1 MAHVNILADDL
12 DLDEPMMVEGLPGVG
27 LVGKIAADHLVDE
40 FEMVHYANVHC
51 DGIPRVAVYTEDDT
65 TLRTP
70 VRVYADEERNLL
82 VLQSDVPIHPEAAA
96 EFARCI
102 RGWFE
107 DDGVVPI
114 FLSGI
119 GTEKDDAPPALY
131 GVATGDGQ
139 ALLDDAGIGRPT
151 EMGLVTGPTGAL
163 MNHVLEHGLTSVGL
177 IVESDPQFP
186 DPEAARVIITE
197 GIEPLT
203 GIDVPVD
210 GLVDHAEDIR
220 EAKERLAQRMQE
232 SDEESSQAQP
242 LRMYQ

>member
-1 MAHVNILADDL
+1 MAHISILADDISL
-12 DLDEPMMVEGLPGVG
+12 DQPMMVEGLPGVG
-27 LVGKIAADHLVDE
+27 LVGKIVADHLVDQ

-65 TLRTP
+65 ELRTP
-70 VRVYADEERNLL
+70 VRLYADEERNLL
-82 VLQSDVPIHPEAAA
+82 VLQSDVPIHPEAAG
-96 EFARCI
+96 EFAGCI

-107 DDGVVPI
+107 QDGVVPI

-119 GTEKDDAPPALY
+119 GTEKRDEAPALY
-131 GVATGDGQ
+131 GVATGDGR
-139 ALLDDAGIGRPT
+139 ALLDEAGIDHPT

-163 MNHVLEHGLTSVGL
+163 MNYVLEHGLTSVGL

-186 DPEAARVIITE
+186 DPEAARVVIKK

-203 GIDVPVD
+203 GVEVPVD
-210 GLVDHAEDIR
+210 TLVEDAEEIR
-220 EAKERLAQRMQE
+220 RAKEQFAKRMQD
-232 SDEESSQAQP
+232 SDEESTQAQP